1 MDVKMEYLNKLLLN
15 PLIGLAMSRSLSC
28 PPPRGKTNSVSD
40 THITLAIKQTVS
52 CPGSPVRIESG
63 EKWADEVGGTV
74 TEGKHLCFPY
84 P

>member
-15 PLIGLAMSRSLSC
+15 PLIGLAMSRSLSW
-28 PPPRGKTNSVSD
+28 PPTGKTNSVSD
-40 THITLAIKQTVS
+40 THITLAIKQNVS